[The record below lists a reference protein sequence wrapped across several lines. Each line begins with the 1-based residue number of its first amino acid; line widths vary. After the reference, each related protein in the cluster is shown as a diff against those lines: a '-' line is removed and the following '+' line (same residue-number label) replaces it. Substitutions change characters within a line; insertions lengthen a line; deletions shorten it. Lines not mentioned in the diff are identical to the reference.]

1 MMKLLFARLLPGAA
15 AAGIAWSTLNPVQGT
30 LKIFAIAADALS
42 GETQGE
48 EAPPPL
54 DPKVVEEA
62 LHPGSQTRSRS
73 VETANGSKKR
83 KSLEAFADQL
93 DGSPKKEDYGWNAG
107 DRAAKPL
114 QLKGQPAPKGP
125 AKEAVK

>member
-15 AAGIAWSTLNPVQGT
+15 AVGIFTSALSPVQGT

-54 DPKVVEEA
+54 DPKVIEE
-62 LHPGSQTRSRS
+62 LQHPGSTRPAAARRDRPRLQQAQEPRGLRQSARRRAEERGLR
-73 VETANGSKKR
+73 VERRRPRPQAHSAEG
-83 KSLEAFADQL
+83 A
-93 DGSPKKEDYGWNAG
+93 AG
-107 DRAAKPL
+107 REEVTQEAAK
-114 QLKGQPAPKGP
+114 
-125 AKEAVK
+125 

>member
-15 AAGIAWSTLNPVQGT
+15 AAGILTSALSPVQGT

-54 DPKVVEEA
+54 DPKVIGE
-62 LHPGSQTRSRS
+62 LQHPGSQTRSRS
-73 VETANGSKKR
+73 VETAGGSKKR
-83 KSLEAFADQL
+83 KSLEAFANQL
-93 DGSPKKEDYGWNAG
+93 DGAPKKEDYGWNAG
-107 DRAAKPL
+107 DRAPKPI
-114 QLKGQPAPKGP
+114 QLKGQTGKAP